1 MFCKNFVPT
10 ETAGPSSTMLC
21 CVCDFPRMREEDEQ
35 IMWIMDQY
43 KFLAVAL
50 ALLPMIGVGLA
61 IGRIFS
67 TLLDGI
73 ARNPSAKDDLTGRA
87 IIGFA
92 LTESIALLSFV
103 VAMLIFFK

>member
-1 MFCKNFVPT
+1 
-10 ETAGPSSTMLC
+10 MLC
-21 CVCDFPRMREEDEQ
+21 SGYVVPRMKKEDKQ
-35 IMWIMDQY
+35 IIRIMEKY

-50 ALLPMIGVGLA
+50 ALLPMIGVGLSL
-61 IGRIFS
+61 GRIFS
-67 TLLDGI
+67 TLLEGI

-103 VAMLIFFK
+103 VAMLILFSK

>member
-1 MFCKNFVPT
+1 
-10 ETAGPSSTMLC
+10 MLRC
-21 CVCDFPRMREEDEQ
+21 GCDFPRMRKEDQ
-35 IMWIMDQY
+35 WIIWVMEQY

-50 ALLPMIGVGLA
+50 ALLPMIGVGLSL
-61 IGRIFS
+61 GRIFS

-103 VAMLIFFK
+103 VAMLILFS

>member
-1 MFCKNFVPT
+1 
-10 ETAGPSSTMLC
+10 
-21 CVCDFPRMREEDEQ
+21 MRKGDKQNIVVMEK
-35 IMWIMDQY
+35 Y

-50 ALLPMIGVGLA
+50 ALLPMIGVGISL
-61 IGRIFS
+61 GRIFS

-92 LTESIALLSFV
+92 LTESVALLSFV
-103 VAMLIFFK
+103 VAMLILFA